1 MFPKLKLSQHSQ
13 QGSAL
18 IIGIFVLTV
27 MFLIAASLIRIVG
40 DADESVNQE
49 VWGTRALFSA
59 NSGADAALA
68 QLFPLNGVTKTCANV
83 SPTWT
88 PPTGPDFNGFHNCT
102 VLVSCNTATVG
113 SVSQYR
119 INSSAVCETGNC
131 AGNSSSSTCLR
142 VSRQVE
148 VEARAQ

>member
-1 MFPKLKLSQHSQ
+1 MYPKLRLSQHSQ

-27 MFLIAASLIRIVG
+27 MFIIAASLIRIVG

-68 QLFPLNGVTKTCANV
+68 QLFPVDGSAATCTNV
-83 SPTWT
+83 SSSWT
-88 PPTGPDFNGFHNCT
+88 PPTGLVGFHNCT
-102 VLVSCNTATVG
+102 VSVSCNTAAADG
-113 SVSQYR
+113 EIQYR
-119 INSSAVCETGNC
+119 INSLAVCETGNC
-131 AGNSSSSTCLR
+131 TGNSNSSRCLR

>member
-1 MFPKLKLSQHSQ
+1 MYPKLKLPQHSQ

-27 MFLIAASLIRIVG
+27 MFLLAASLIRIVG
-40 DADESVNQE
+40 DADESVNME

-68 QLFPLNGVTKTCANV
+68 ELFPVDGTVATCTNV
-83 SPTWT
+83 SSTWT
-88 PPTGPDFNGFHNCT
+88 PPNNIVGFHNCSVT
-102 VLVSCNTATVG
+102 ISCNTANVG
-113 SVSQYR
+113 SVVQYR
-119 INSSAVCETGNC
+119 INSLAVCETGNC
-131 AGNSSSSTCLR
+131 AGSSNSSTCLR

>member
-1 MFPKLKLSQHSQ
+1 MFHKLNQHSQ

-27 MFLIAASLIRIVG
+27 MFLLAASLIRIVG
-40 DADESVNQE
+40 DADESVNME

-68 QLFPLNGVTKTCANV
+68 QLFPLSGAPATCANV

-88 PPTGPDFNGFHNCT
+88 PPANALGFYNCSVT
-102 VLVSCNTATVG
+102 INCNTATVG
-113 SVSQYR
+113 SVTQYR
-119 INSSAVCETGNC
+119 INSLAVCQTGDC
-131 AGNSSSSTCLR
+131 SGGGSTSTCLR

-148 VEARAQ
+148 VEARGN

>member
-1 MFPKLKLSQHSQ
+1 MFPKMKLTQHYQ

-27 MFLIAASLIRIVG
+27 MFLLAASLIRIVG
-40 DADESVNQE
+40 DADESVNME

-59 NSGADAALA
+59 NSGADTALA
-68 QLFPLNGVTKTCANV
+68 ELFPLLGSAANCTNV

-88 PPTGPDFNGFHNCT
+88 PPSGLNGFHNCT
-102 VLVSCNTATVG
+102 VSVTCNTATVG
-113 SVSQYR
+113 SVTQYR

-131 AGNSSSSTCLR
+131 GGNANSSTCLR

-148 VEARAQ
+148 VEARGN

>member
-1 MFPKLKLSQHSQ
+1 MYPKLTLSQDSQ

-49 VWGTRALFSA
+49 VWGTRAFFSA

-68 QLFPLNGVTKTCANV
+68 ELFPVDGTVEDCLNV
-83 SPTWT
+83 SPTWI
-88 PPTGPDFNGFHNCT
+88 PPAGSAGFHGCT
-102 VLVSCNTATVG
+102 VTVSCSKASVG
-113 SVSQYR
+113 SVNQYR
-119 INSSAVCETGNC
+119 INSTAVCETGNC
-131 AGNSSSSTCLR
+131 AGNANSSTCLR

-148 VEARAQ
+148 VEARGN

>member
-1 MFPKLKLSQHSQ
+1 MYPKLTLSQNSQ

-40 DADESVNQE
+40 DADESVNME

-68 QLFPLNGVTKTCANV
+68 ELFPVDGTAATCTAEP
-83 SPTWT
+83 SQWF
-88 PPTGPDFNGFHNCT
+88 PPAGLAGFHNCT
-102 VLVSCNTATVG
+102 VTLSCNTATVG
-113 SVSQYR
+113 SVIQYR

-131 AGNSSSSTCLR
+131 TGNSSSSTCLR

-148 VEARAQ
+148 VEARGN

>member
-1 MFPKLKLSQHSQ
+1 MYPKLRLSQHSQ

-27 MFLIAASLIRIVG
+27 MFIIAASLIRIVG

-68 QLFPLNGVTKTCANV
+68 QLFPVDGTATSCDDV
-83 SPTWT
+83 SSKWI
-88 PPTGPDFNGFHNCT
+88 PPIGPGFNGFHNCT
-102 VLVSCNTATVG
+102 VSISCNTATVG

-119 INSSAVCETGNC
+119 INSSAVCETGDC
-131 AGNSSSSTCLR
+131 TGNSSSSTCLR

-148 VEARAQ
+148 VEARGN

>member
-18 IIGIFVLTV
+18 IIGVFVLTV

-40 DADESVNQE
+40 DADESVNME
-49 VWGTRALFSA
+49 VWGTRALFNA

-68 QLFPLNGVTKTCANV
+68 QLFPVDDSVADCTYV
-83 SPTWT
+83 SATWT
-88 PPTGPDFNGFHNCT
+88 PPTGLDVKGFHNCNT
-102 VLVSCNTATVG
+102 TVSCNSASVG
-113 SVSQYR
+113 GVVQYR

-131 AGNSSSSTCLR
+131 TGNSSSSTCLR

-148 VEARAQ
+148 VEARGN